1 VDGLQLTTVD
11 HVEYDRRVPRI
22 RVVATTSV
30 APDRVL
36 ESARDFSERRAEI
49 FPAVS
54 NDQMIVHELAETSAD
69 VTEGTPAGIGV
80 NWERCRYDWSHPG
93 AVTATVTD
101 SNVYAFPGSS
111 WQLTAAP
118 SAAGSEVEMT
128 WERKFQ
134 RRPRGMFWGTLF
146 TLLGKPIFGKYAKD
160 VLANLEQLDRRDVT
174 SA

>member
-1 VDGLQLTTVD
+1 VPTV
-11 HVEYDRRVPRI
+11 
-22 RVVATTSV
+22 RVVASTTV

-36 ESARDFSERRAEI
+36 EAARDFSPGRAEV

-54 NDQMIVHELAETSAD
+54 TDKMTVHALEGTSAD
-69 VTEGTPAGIGV
+69 VTEGTAAGIGV

-93 AVTATVTD
+93 VVTATVTD

-111 WQLTAAP
+111 WQLRATP
-118 SAAGSEVEMT
+118 SGEGSEVEMT

-146 TLLGKPIFGKYAKD
+146 TILGRPIFGKYAKD
-160 VLANLEQLDRRDVT
+160 VLANLERLAKNDAA